1 MARAPPFPPPPPP
14 PGIPPPPPA
23 PPLMAELETVLA
35 TTSIVDPIGEDRL
48 AILLVL

>member
-1 MARAPPFPPPPPP
+1 MARAPPPPA
-14 PGIPPPPPA
+14 PPA

-35 TTSIVDPIGEDRL
+35 TTSIVGLIGDDRL